1 MPVGNHV
8 ETLVLIL
15 KPHPVIQRAQQMAQ
29 VDHEGIL
36 FETAH
41 RRKDGTT
48 FPVEVSSRGTILGGE
63 RVLLS
68 IIRDITARKQ
78 AEQALLDR
86 TRQLEAIRAV
96 TAEERVIL
104 SKDKHLRSRPA
115 EREAFEAAGA
125 RCFVLTSEGQNRL
138 SLLRNLLASWDE
150 IAAREATVPAP
161 FMYGIARDGRLTQW
175 IPRGGEGS
183 PTERARATEA
193 RRRSRRGGPLQDDL
207 TRG

>member
-1 MPVGNHV
+1 MKLFVDRDLGPAIGRALQAVGVDAVNHV
-8 ETLVLIL
+8 EVFR
-15 KPHPVIQRAQQMAQ
+15 PDEDDAVW
-29 VDHEGIL
+29 
-36 FETAH
+36 
-41 RRKDGTT
+41 
-48 FPVEVSSRGTILGGE
+48 
-63 RVLLS
+63 
-68 IIRDITARKQ
+68 
-78 AEQALLDR
+78 
-86 TRQLEAIRAV
+86 IRAV